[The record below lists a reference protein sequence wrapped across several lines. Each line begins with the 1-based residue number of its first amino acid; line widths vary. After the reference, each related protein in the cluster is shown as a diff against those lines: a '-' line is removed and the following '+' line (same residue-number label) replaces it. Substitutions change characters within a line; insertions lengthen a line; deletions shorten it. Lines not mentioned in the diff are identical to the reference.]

1 MGDVTGFLKFPREL
15 PARLP
20 VPERLRD
27 WKEVYEPFPAESAAT
42 QGARCMDC
50 GIPFC
55 HEGCPLGNLI
65 PEWNDLVYR
74 DDWSE
79 AVERLHATNN
89 FPEFTGRLCPAP
101 CEGSC
106 VLGINDDPVTIERIE
121 YEIIERA
128 WAEDWVAP
136 VPSAVPTG
144 RRVAVVGSGPA
155 GLAAAQ
161 QLCRAGHG
169 VVVYE
174 RAERPGGLLRYGIP
188 EFKLEKAVLD
198 RRLAQLE
205 AEGVEFR
212 CGVSVGAPSPDV
224 PRAVAD
230 GATVLPAADLVA
242 GYDAVVLAG
251 GATLPRDLDVPG
263 RSLGGVHRAMDY
275 LKPSNMVQ
283 EGSLA
288 EAPVTA
294 EGKHVVIIG
303 GGDTGADC
311 LGTAHR
317 QGALSVHQ
325 LEIMP
330 EPPGSRSSDNP
341 WPTWPLV
348 LRTSSALEEGG
359 ERLFSVT
366 TDEFVDDGSGSV
378 AGLRG
383 LEVELVTGDDGRP
396 SFRPVEGSEFE
407 LPCQL
412 VLLAMGFLGTEPD
425 GVVADLGLDLDA
437 RGSVAAGPD
446 WSTNVDGVF
455 VCGDMTRGQSLIVWA
470 IAEGRSAAAAVD
482 RHLMGDTELPAPI
495 VPGQL
500 ALR

>member
-1 MGDVTGFLKFPREL
+1 MRPGT
-15 PARLP
+15 
-20 VPERLRD
+20 
-27 WKEVYEPFPAESAAT
+27 
-42 QGARCMDC
+42 
-50 GIPFC
+50 
-55 HEGCPLGNLI
+55 
-65 PEWNDLVYR
+65 
-74 DDWSE
+74 
-79 AVERLHATNN
+79 
-89 FPEFTGRLCPAP
+89 
-101 CEGSC
+101 
-106 VLGINDDPVTIERIE
+106 
-121 YEIIERA
+121 
-128 WAEDWVAP
+128 
-136 VPSAVPTG
+136 PTG
-144 RRVAVVGSGPA
+144 KRVAVVGSGPA

-161 QLCRAGHG
+161 QLCRAGHA

-188 EFKLEKAVLD
+188 EFKMEKAVLD
-198 RRLAQLE
+198 RRLDQLE

-212 CGVSVGAPSPDV
+212 CGITVGAPSPSVDL
-224 PRAVAD
+224 AAAA
-230 GATVLPAADLVA
+230 GATVVHAGDLVS

-251 GATLPRDLDVPG
+251 GATLPRDLPVAG
-263 RSLGGVHRAMDY
+263 RHLDGVHRAMDY
-275 LKPSNMVQ
+275 LKPSNRVQ

-288 EAPVTA
+288 GSPVTA

-330 EPPGSRSSDNP
+330 EPPPARTADNP
-341 WPTWPLV
+341 WPTWPLI

-359 ERLFSVT
+359 ERIFSVT
-366 TDEFVDDGSGSV
+366 TDEFVDDGPGRV

-383 LEVELVTGDDGRP
+383 HEVELTTGPDGRP
-396 SFRPVEGSEFE
+396 AFTPVEGSEFE

-412 VLLAMGFLGTEPD
+412 VLLAMGFLGAEPD
-425 GVVADLGLDLDA
+425 GVVADLGLELDA
-437 RGSVAAGPD
+437 RGSVAADGD
-446 WSTNVDGVF
+446 WATNVPNVF

-482 RHLMGDTELPAPI
+482 RHLMGATSLPAPI